1 MRKEIKN
8 MAFLPLPVLIIGTYD
23 ENGKPNAMNAAWGG
37 IYDYNEVIIS
47 LSRHKT
53 TENLEK
59 TKAFTVAFATK
70 ATETMA
76 DYFGIVSGAEQDK
89 ISKAG
94 AKISKAKYVNAPLLE
109 DFPINLECEVVSF
122 KNGSLIG
129 KVVSTNV
136 DENYIKSDGTIDVDK
151 MQIISFDMLSNSYRV
166 LGEKVGKA
174 FSDGFKLK

>member
-23 ENGKPNAMNAAWGG
+23 ENNKPNAMNAAWGG
-37 IYDYNEVIIS
+37 IYDYNEVIVS

-59 TKAFTVAFATK
+59 TKAFTIAFATK
-70 ATETMA
+70 ETEVMA
-76 DYFGIVSGAEQDK
+76 DYFGVVSGAKEDK
-89 ISKAG
+89 IAKAG
-94 AKISKAKYVNAPLLE
+94 AKVSRGKHVNAPLLE

-122 KNGSLIG
+122 KDGTLIG
-129 KVVSTNV
+129 KVVSTSV
-136 DENYIKSDGTIDVDK
+136 DERYLKSDGSIDVDK
-151 MQIISFDMLSNSYRV
+151 MQIICFDTTSNTYRI
-166 LGEKVGKA
+166 LGDVVGKA